1 MWLPLEFFGNGE
13 FTPEQRRQSL
23 PISRYL
29 INSEEIDKLAQ
40 ILDDIIKKTQEDLEK
55 RKVDYPVE
63 WLGRSLA
70 YNPFA
75 PKDVYASLKSTEE
88 NRYRIIAEIKKA
100 SPSKGVIRED
110 FDPLVIG
117 QAYEKG
123 GADALSILTEPHF
136 FQGDKEYLGMVRRY
150 VSIPLLRKDF
160 IVDKYQLVEAL
171 VYGADF
177 VLLIA
182 TALSRK
188 KLKELLEY
196 THHLG
201 MEALV
206 EIHNK
211 TDLVKAIFAGANII
225 GINHRNL
232 ETFEMDMSL
241 SERLIPLIPN
251 SKIIVAESGI
261 TSHETVQ
268 ELSKIGADAFLVGE
282 HFMRHDNIIQAV
294 RDLKS

>member
-1 MWLPLEFFGNGE
+1 M
-13 FTPEQRRQSL
+13 
-23 PISRYL
+23 
-29 INSEEIDKLAQ
+29 AQ
-40 ILDDIIKKTQEDLEK
+40 ILDEIIKKTKSDLEK
-55 RKVDYPVE
+55 RKVEYPME

-70 YNPFA
+70 FNPFV
-75 PKDVYASLKSTEE
+75 PKDVKSALRSTKE
-88 NRYRIIAEIKKA
+88 NPYRIIAEVKKA
-100 SPSKGVIRED
+100 SPSKGIIRED
-110 FDPLVIG
+110 FDPMEIA

-123 GADALSILTEPHF
+123 GADSLSILTEPHF
-136 FQGDKEYLGMVRRY
+136 FKGDREYLGMVRRY

-171 VYGADF
+171 AYGADY

-188 KLKELLEY
+188 ELKELLNY
-196 THHLG
+196 TRHLG

-206 EIHNK
+206 EIHDK
-211 TDLVKAIFAGANII
+211 KDLTKAIFAGADVI

-232 ETFEMDMSL
+232 ETFEMDMKL

-251 SKIIVAESGI
+251 NKIIVAESGI
-261 TSHETVQ
+261 NNHETVK

-282 HFMRHDNIIQAV
+282 HFMRQDDITQAIKEV
-294 RDLKS
+294 KYGIA